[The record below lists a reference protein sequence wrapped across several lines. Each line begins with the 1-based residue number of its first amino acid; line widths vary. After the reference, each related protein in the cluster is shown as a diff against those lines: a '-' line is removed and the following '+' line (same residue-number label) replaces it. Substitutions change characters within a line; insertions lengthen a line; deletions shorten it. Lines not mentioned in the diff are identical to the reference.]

1 MSLMSRAEV
10 WTQKSLSGEGNKER
24 ENYFLIPKGI
34 VVWPQKD
41 GRVIDR
47 YRGALTKAV
56 LTTPIFIEAEKVKPK
71 TQRRKQ
77 GLLLW
82 NLLGTSREL
91 PDGSLAIEEGAT
103 LYLNGRYWQIKSGSI
118 IGTGSKKENNIKR
131 A

>member
-1 MSLMSRAEV
+1 MSRAEV